1 MVWGLNTLLDVSAEL
16 YHQVLCQCIQ
26 VIVKYVFFFFFNLQ
40 FETVI
45 RLLLLVFVVASF
57 FFFLVGCLFFSGR
70 GKKKIH
76 CVSRS
81 PTLYR
86 YFQFFHPYL
95 IIERF
100 LIRFPVK
107 NYFLEQVL
115 FPVVG
120 GSSYFFFFLSLCFRF
135 FRFPPFLSED
145 SLQYNIAV
153 LVILMVF
160 HTQLILCIAN
170 RMPRKLVFI
179 LFLLSS
185 RRNSNTARN
194 LTS

>member
-26 VIVKYVFFFFFNLQ
+26 VIVKYVFFFFFQLAICNSY
-40 FETVI
+40 TV
-45 RLLLLVFVVASF
+45 VVIGFRCCFF

-120 GSSYFFFFLSLCFRF
+120 GSSYFFFVTLFSFFSISPLFKWRF
-135 FRFPPFLSED
+135 FAIQHCCSCYFNGISYTTNFMYCKPNAKKVGFYPISV
-145 SLQYNIAV
+145 V
-153 LVILMVF
+153 L
-160 HTQLILCIAN
+160 
-170 RMPRKLVFI
+170 
-179 LFLLSS
+179 
-185 RRNSNTARN
+185 
-194 LTS
+194 